1 MTKEKIIEELVDVL
15 ELEEDKV
22 TEETGLSLDS
32 LQALSVI
39 TFLDKNFSKKVT
51 AEQLEAVGTVADILK
66 MAEV

>member
-1 MTKEKIIEELVDVL
+1 
-15 ELEEDKV
+15 
-22 TEETGLSLDS
+22 
-32 LQALSVI
+32 ALSVI